1 MIAYVLPSRH
11 PGTAGCGLARRA
23 SDPEVSLSRY
33 TAVTRTISIVAT
45 PVPRTHMGLNSMRYL
60 VPILRDHR
68 RAGGQPD
75 LHDAPHL
82 TRARRDDGWCQVPV
96 PYGAR
101 ELGHVR

>member
-1 MIAYVLPSRH
+1 VGSGAEPAIRKSA
-11 PGTAGCGLARRA
+11 ARC
-23 SDPEVSLSRY
+23 VSRY
-33 TAVTRTISIVAT
+33 AAVTRTISIVAA

-82 TRARRDDGWCQVPV
+82 TRARRDDGWCRGPRKLGQVV
-96 PYGAR
+96 
-101 ELGHVR
+101 